1 MTVTDGGRRPLQAG
15 IEGDFALL
23 LNPKETRK
31 MKRLA
36 LVAAATVLGMAT
48 AFSAA
53 ARPGDDDLEVD
64 QVIGGSGCQDDFCPK
79 NGTQL
84 SGIKLSTAAAVAIE
98 SPEAP
103 PVPKYDQRETVQTA
117 KQSANGTH
125 LTGISQLAA
134 HAECQDWAC
143 DDLSFDQRE
152 TVQTAKRSANGTHL
166 TGISQLAAHA
176 ECQEWACDDLSFDL
190 YNCDDGP
197 CPKNGTQL
205 TGIRLPIATSS
216 EVQPVR
222 KPDQRENL
230 QMARPG
236 QGGQAGKK
244 LNDMRNDKTRNWGG

>member
-1 MTVTDGGRRPLQAG
+1 MTITDGGRRPLQAG

-23 LNPKETRK
+23 LNPRETT
-31 MKRLA
+31 MKKLA

-53 ARPGDDDLEVD
+53 ARPGDAYYSEWVYDDLSFD
-64 QVIGGSGCQDDFCPK
+64 LIDCQDGPCPR

-84 SGIKLSTAAAVAIE
+84 SGIRLSAAAAVAIE

-103 PVPKYDQRETVQTA
+103 PVPKY
-117 KQSANGTH
+117 
-125 LTGISQLAA
+125 
-134 HAECQDWAC
+134 
-143 DDLSFDQRE
+143 DQRE

-205 TGIRLPIATSS
+205 TGIRLPIGASS

-236 QGGQAGKK
+236 QGGQIDKR
-244 LNDMRNDKTRNWGG
+244 RNDSGQIRKMGG

>member
-1 MTVTDGGRRPLQAG
+1 
-15 IEGDFALL
+15 
-23 LNPKETRK
+23 
-31 MKRLA
+31 MKKLA

-84 SGIKLSTAAAVAIE
+84 SGIKLSAAAAVAIE

-134 HAECQDWAC
+134 HAECQ
-143 DDLSFDQRE
+143 
-152 TVQTAKRSANGTHL
+152 
-166 TGISQLAAHA
+166 
-176 ECQEWACDDLSFDL
+176 EWACDDLSFDL
-190 YNCDDGP
+190 IDCQDGP

-205 TGIRLPIATSS
+205 TGVRLPIATSS

-236 QGGQAGKK
+236 QGGQIDKR
-244 LNDMRNDKTRNWGG
+244 RNDSGQIRKMGG

>member
-15 IEGDFALL
+15 MEGDFALL
-23 LNPKETRK
+23 LNPKETT
-31 MKRLA
+31 MKKLA

-64 QVIGGSGCQDDFCPK
+64 QVLEICNDDFCPQ

-84 SGIKLSTAAAVAIE
+84 SGIKLSAAAAVAIE

-134 HAECQDWAC
+134 HAECQ
-143 DDLSFDQRE
+143 
-152 TVQTAKRSANGTHL
+152 
-166 TGISQLAAHA
+166 
-176 ECQEWACDDLSFDL
+176 EWACDDLSFDL
-190 YNCDDGP
+190 IDCQDGP

-230 QMARPG
+230 QMARPS

-244 LNDMRNDKTRNWGG
+244 LNDTRNDKSRNWGG

>member
-1 MTVTDGGRRPLQAG
+1 
-15 IEGDFALL
+15 
-23 LNPKETRK
+23 
-31 MKRLA
+31 MKKLA

-64 QVIGGSGCQDDFCPK
+64 QVLIDCQDGPCPR

-84 SGIKLSTAAAVAIE
+84 SGIKLSAAAALAIE

-117 KQSANGTH
+117 KQSANGTL

-134 HAECQDWAC
+134 HAECQD
-143 DDLSFDQRE
+143 
-152 TVQTAKRSANGTHL
+152 
-166 TGISQLAAHA
+166 
-176 ECQEWACDDLSFDL
+176 WACDDLSFDL

-236 QGGQAGKK
+236 QGGQIDKR
-244 LNDMRNDKTRNWGG
+244 RNDSGQIRKMGG

>member
-15 IEGDFALL
+15 IEGEFALL
-23 LNPKETRK
+23 LNPKETT
-31 MKRLA
+31 MKKLA

-64 QVIGGSGCQDDFCPK
+64 QVLEICNDDFCPQ

-84 SGIKLSTAAAVAIE
+84 SGIKLSAAAAVAIE

-117 KQSANGTH
+117 KQSANGT
-125 LTGISQLAA
+125 L
-134 HAECQDWAC
+134 
-143 DDLSFDQRE
+143 
-152 TVQTAKRSANGTHL
+152 L

-190 YNCDDGP
+190 IDCQDGP

-230 QMARPG
+230 QMARPS

-244 LNDMRNDKTRNWGG
+244 LNDTRNDKSRNWGG

>member
-23 LNPKETRK
+23 LNPKETT
-31 MKRLA
+31 MKKLA

-64 QVIGGSGCQDDFCPK
+64 QVLEICNDDFCPQ

-84 SGIKLSTAAAVAIE
+84 SGIKLSAAAAVAIE

-134 HAECQDWAC
+134 HAECQ
-143 DDLSFDQRE
+143 
-152 TVQTAKRSANGTHL
+152 
-166 TGISQLAAHA
+166 
-176 ECQEWACDDLSFDL
+176 EWACDDLSFDL
-190 YNCDDGP
+190 IDCQDGP

-230 QMARPG
+230 QMARPS

-244 LNDMRNDKTRNWGG
+244 LNDTRNDKSRNWGG

>member
-1 MTVTDGGRRPLQAG
+1 
-15 IEGDFALL
+15 
-23 LNPKETRK
+23 
-31 MKRLA
+31 MKKLA

-84 SGIKLSTAAAVAIE
+84 SGIKLSAAAAVAIE

-134 HAECQDWAC
+134 HAECQ
-143 DDLSFDQRE
+143 
-152 TVQTAKRSANGTHL
+152 
-166 TGISQLAAHA
+166 
-176 ECQEWACDDLSFDL
+176 EWACDDLSFDL
-190 YNCDDGP
+190 IDCQDGP

-230 QMARPG
+230 QMARPS

-244 LNDMRNDKTRNWGG
+244 LNDTRNDKSRNWGG

>member
-1 MTVTDGGRRPLQAG
+1 MTVTDGGRRPLQAR

-23 LNPKETRK
+23 LNPKETT
-31 MKRLA
+31 MKKLA

-64 QVIGGSGCQDDFCPK
+64 QVLIDCQDGPCPR

-84 SGIKLSTAAAVAIE
+84 SGIKLSAAAAVAIE

-117 KQSANGTH
+117 KQSANGTL

-190 YNCDDGP
+190 IDCQDGP

-205 TGIRLPIATSS
+205 TGVRLPIATSS

-236 QGGQAGKK
+236 QGGQIDKR
-244 LNDMRNDKTRNWGG
+244 RNDSGQIRKMGG